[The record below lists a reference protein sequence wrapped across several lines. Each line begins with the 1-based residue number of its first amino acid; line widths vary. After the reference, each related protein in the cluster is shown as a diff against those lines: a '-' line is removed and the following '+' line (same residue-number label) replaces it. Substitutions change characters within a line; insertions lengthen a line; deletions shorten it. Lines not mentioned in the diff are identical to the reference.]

1 MRRVLDLFRE
11 QGTVDEMGLG
21 TLRDALADALFP
33 GTSSIH
39 TRLRYALF
47 IPWIYQ
53 RLEAKRISSEN
64 IARASR
70 NAEIALVP
78 RLLEND
84 DSDGVIGVRAGANLS
99 RLPSHV
105 YWVGVRQ
112 WGIFRLRQSQS
123 WYHAN
128 FARLARARHETHWA
142 DDPGVVWIGQPAW
155 HPRLPETPD
164 DFPSVASFRLR
175 PEDSD
180 FLRGRLEETCRG
192 TLLAWLAREG
202 SVTPAESFWEDPHAL
217 CAPERICGVIELA
230 RRFSLHVEGIPLLY
244 NLLLARHRN
253 AEHGGD
259 EEKIERYL
267 VELAEWVERERAE
280 SKFEP
285 STLWTFLIECGTRVV
300 EPRQQRFVEGWS
312 TRVASIG
319 PHRIA
324 NDVEACDL
332 IRLREHQLKGTRARF
347 HNRARLLE
355 WSGRSGVGRMDFRW
369 FRVRQ
374 LLTDLH
380 RGFQG

>member
-202 SVTPAESFWEDPHAL
+202 SVTPAESFLGRPPCAL
-217 CAPERICGVIELA
+217 RTGADLRSHRARPPLLAA
-230 RRFSLHVEGIPLLY
+230 RRGNSSPL
-244 NLLLARHRN
+244 
-253 AEHGGD
+253 
-259 EEKIERYL
+259 
-267 VELAEWVERERAE
+267 
-280 SKFEP
+280 
-285 STLWTFLIECGTRVV
+285 
-300 EPRQQRFVEGWS
+300 
-312 TRVASIG
+312 
-319 PHRIA
+319 
-324 NDVEACDL
+324 
-332 IRLREHQLKGTRARF
+332 
-347 HNRARLLE
+347 
-355 WSGRSGVGRMDFRW
+355 
-369 FRVRQ
+369 
-374 LLTDLH
+374 
-380 RGFQG
+380 